1 MRAMWV
7 RVQLPKG
14 MMERVDGIVKDKRNF
29 FNSTSDFTKS
39 ALRHYI
45 EHLEHIS

>member
-1 MRAMWV
+1 MWI
-7 RVQLPKG
+7 RVQIPKR
-14 MMERVDGIVKDKRNF
+14 MVERVDGIVKDKRNF
-29 FNSTSDFTKS
+29 FATRSEFTKS